1 MDHERNEAVRERDR
15 RRCAN
20 CRASG
25 PEVTLDVHHIV
36 PRGRG
41 GSDRMSNLVL
51 LCRRCH
57 DAAHGKGTAPTVEFE
72 STGDMDTDSFDLYL
86 EFFWELPTAR
96 FDGENK
102 VWRVPKA
109 DFEEF
114 VEDVRDSQ
122 KALADGGG
130 E

>member
-1 MDHERNEAVRERDR
+1 MDHERNEAVRDRDR
-15 RRCAN
+15 HRCAN

-25 PEVTLDVHHIV
+25 PDVTLDVHHVV

-72 STGDMDTDSFDLYL
+72 STGDMDTDSFNLFLD
-86 EFFWELPTAR
+86 FFWGLETAR

-102 VWRVPKA
+102 VWRVPRA
-109 DFEEF
+109 DFEKF
-114 VEDVRDSQ
+114 VEEVQDSQ
-122 KALADGGG
+122 KALADGGDG
-130 E
+130 